1 MSDEPSPASERPAED
16 LGEVWEA
23 LDALPRA
30 AASVDMAAT
39 TLDLAAV
46 TAGRGGAGDTLR
58 HGRRLLGSRQSWP
71 WPALAL
77 AGSLVVGVVLGR
89 ATAPDPDQLVL
100 ESLPLIRHLGLLRE
114 AGSVRFLVSL
124 SGRRNQPPLRQPP
137 APLQDDA
144 REFDAAVIDLENDHA
159 IGTAARSRLEER
171 RTLLAGLATENLD
184 TLALSAAAFEDLPPA
199 KRAELGAVAVALAD
213 PAREELR
220 SAARLWHLIVAASD
234 PADRKSII
242 DLDADER
249 IEWLE
254 RRSRWRE
261 LMGERRGLPPAG
273 DGGPPRGPGLGPGGG
288 GGGEGRPR
296 WPGPRGE
303 GGQLGPRG
311 EGGPPVPRGEGGPPG
326 PRGEQRPR
334 GELGPRGE
342 GAGSPNGPPPGDRV
356 GSRGDGPRPRP
367 PERRAPPPRQG
378 SDVP

>member
-1 MSDEPSPASERPAED
+1 MSDEPSSASERPADD

-58 HGRRLLGSRQSWP
+58 RGLRLPGAPRRWL
-71 WPALAL
+71 WPALAV

-114 AGSVRFLVSL
+114 AGSVQFLVSL

-144 REFDAAVIDLENDHA
+144 REFDAAVTDLEKDHA
-159 IGTAARSRLEER
+159 IGAAARSRLEER
-171 RTLLAGLATENLD
+171 RALLAGLATEKLD
-184 TLALSAAAFEDLPPA
+184 TLALSAAAFEDLPAA
-199 KRAELGAVAVALAD
+199 KRSELGAVAAGLAD

-234 PADRKSII
+234 PADRKNII

-273 DGGPPRGPGLGPGGG
+273 EGGPPRGPGPGQGGAG

-296 WPGPRGE
+296 WPPPRGE
-303 GGQLGPRG
+303 GEPQ
-311 EGGPPVPRGEGGPPG
+311 G

-334 GELGPRGE
+334 GEFAPRGE
-342 GAGSPNGPPPGDRV
+342 GAGGPNGPPPGDRV
-356 GSRGDGPRPRP
+356 GPRRDGPRPRP
-367 PERRAPPPRQG
+367 QPPERREPPPRQG